1 MLKVGVLMVVIGAS
15 AYVLPMIGRQNII
28 IGLFPANVQP
38 YVGGGI
44 IAVGAVLCLLGLK
57 KGKKKD
63 EKK

>member
-1 MLKVGVLMVVIGAS
+1 MLKLGVLLVVIGAS
-15 AYVLPMIGRQNII
+15 AYVLPMIGLRDRITA
-28 IGLFPANVQP
+28 LFPPNLQP

-63 EKK
+63 DKK